1 MSWEDVQD
9 AVHEAITRASGYPAE
24 RVIWSYQSSN
34 ERSLAHVR
42 INFGGESVVGQD
54 RIKTT
59 TDLTRPA
66 GQEIKQEIIGVREV
80 PLDVEVF
87 TSDVVSAN
95 AARQVAA
102 QIRSKIGLDTIRGV
116 LKGANVSCFDSGPVS
131 WVPDIPYGNFRG
143 RALVTLRCY
152 VPISD
157 CEEYTGYIA
166 RVTGTVTISGFL
178 VASGATGVFATGTRQ
193 HEYDTLRASGASGG
207 GP

>member
-24 RVIWSYQSSN
+24 KVIWSYQSTN

-42 INFGGESVVGQD
+42 INFGGESVIGQD

-66 GQEIKQEIIGVREV
+66 GQEIKQEVIGVREV

-87 TSDVVSAN
+87 TSETVGAN
-95 AARQVAA
+95 AARHVAA
-102 QIRSKIGLDTIRGV
+102 QIRTKIQLDSIRGV
-116 LKGANVSCFDSGPVS
+116 LKSANVSCFDSGPVS
-131 WVPDIPYGNFRG
+131 WVPDIPAVSFRG
-143 RALVTLRCY
+143 RALVTLKCY

-166 RVTGTVTISGFL
+166 RVTGTMTVSGFF
-178 VASGATGVFATGTRQ
+178 VASGATGVFATGTR
-193 HEYDTLRASGASGG
+193 EYTYDTLRASGASGG